1 MTRKKYT
8 YTIKFNMQSG
18 APAVLQ
24 LRADT
29 DKEATLE
36 FRNFA
41 EVTYGVHEKA
51 VQGLTSRQLN

>member
-1 MTRKKYT
+1 
-8 YTIKFNMQSG
+8 MQSG